1 LSYGA
6 IPLPGGK
13 NNGKTAWVKI
23 NKRKPLHFPI
33 FRFNPFV
40 SGRVFESYSV
50 INCIRS
56 YSGDRYQ
63 RASRFKARLLTRPVF
78 VENLSTAKKTRPPGL
93 HSFSVP
99 IYMSHIQTYQ
109 LPDFARVYTV
119 HVLTTGEIISSL
131 EDYLKVKE
139 RFAWVDQSHII
150 SSIFRLRR
158 LTESPKKSVIVIYE
172 ENRAIKEY
180 VNVEENFKPLIFS

>member
-1 LSYGA
+1 M
-6 IPLPGGK
+6 
-13 NNGKTAWVKI
+13 
-23 NKRKPLHFPI
+23 
-33 FRFNPFV
+33 
-40 SGRVFESYSV
+40 
-50 INCIRS
+50 
-56 YSGDRYQ
+56 
-63 RASRFKARLLTRPVF
+63 
-78 VENLSTAKKTRPPGL
+78 

-99 IYMSHIQTYQ
+99 NYMSHIQTYQ
-109 LPDFARVYTV
+109 LPDFARVYTI

-139 RFAWVDQSHII
+139 RFAWVDQSQII

-158 LTESPKKSVIVIYE
+158 LTESPRKSVIVIYE